1 MHFYNY
7 CTTEIDI
14 ELRCVHVFI
23 QQYILRHLVQTNQ
36 VNLKE
41 NKTRKKNPS
50 SRNRITVLY
59 RQKERKRS
67 PHTKR
72 DLLLHRKFSQ

>member
-14 ELRCVHVFI
+14 ESYGVHVFI
-23 QQYILRHLVQTNQ
+23 QHYILRHLVQTKLS
-36 VNLKE
+36 VFK
-41 NKTRKKNPS
+41 RKQEKNRS
-50 SRNRITVLY
+50 SRNRVTVLY
-59 RQKERKRS
+59 RPKESKRS
-67 PHTKR
+67 SHTKR